1 MIIDSHMHIGR
12 EELLTPDMVQFLK
25 QKNIWNDIRQ
35 KISPEGVIANLDRC
49 GINRGVVF
57 PLTFMPPN
65 GEWQKLNDM
74 TASYI
79 RSYPDRLIGFAII
92 NPDKIQDSLREL
104 NRCQVELGFKG
115 LKIHPS
121 LQECFCNSDTLFPIY
136 QYCQDHNFPVL
147 FHTGAS
153 LPSHSDK
160 YSHPILLDDVA
171 VKFPELKIIVA
182 HMGRPYYQDT
192 ALLLRK
198 HKNVYADIC
207 ANEGRV
213 GGTLLLENALA
224 WIKIYADG
232 VKRLLFSSDYPVF
245 DPLIGLNAL
254 NTIRHE
260 RTLPNSNIP
269 IITDSEYEAIT
280 SLNLLHII
288 ND

>member
-1 MIIDSHMHIGR
+1 MIIDSHMHIGQ
-12 EELLTPDMVQFLK
+12 EELLTSDMVEFLK
-25 QKNIWNDIRQ
+25 QKNIWDDIRQ
-35 KISPEGVIANLDRC
+35 KISPEGVITNLDRC
-49 GINRGVVF
+49 GVDRGVIF

-65 GEWQKLNDM
+65 GAWQKLNDM
-74 TASYI
+74 TASYLQK
-79 RSYPDRLIGFAII
+79 YPERLIGYAII
-92 NPDKIQDSLREL
+92 NPDNIQDSLGEL
-104 NRCQVELGFKG
+104 NRCRVELGFKG

-121 LQECFCNSDTLFPIY
+121 LQECFCNSEALFPIY
-136 QYCQDHNFPVL
+136 QYCQDYNLPIL

-160 YSHPILLDDVA
+160 FSHPILLDDVA
-171 VKFPELKIIVA
+171 VKFPALKIIVA

-213 GGTLLLENALA
+213 GGTLLLENALT

-254 NTIRHE
+254 NTIRLE
-260 RTLPNSNIP
+260 RTLPNSDIP

-280 SLNLLHII
+280 SLNLLKII